1 MWLLIQTKV
10 YQIIQEG
17 GAKVVKSL
25 QINVITCRTIPAVAL
40 NHLGHFSIVCGKKNI
55 SVQLRSNPMLPC
67 GNNYFGRT
75 ECGMPPTAFPS

>member
-10 YQIIQEG
+10 YQIIQDG

-25 QINVITCRTIPAVAL
+25 QINVITCTTIPAVAL

-55 SVQLRSNPMLPC
+55 SV
-67 GNNYFGRT
+67 
-75 ECGMPPTAFPS
+75 